1 MILLTA
7 TTHALELET
16 SSSSSTDWNVSYVEM
31 DASATTPGSDQGN
44 VASATTTTIVSA
56 PGASTQRQVKLLT
69 VRNKGSAAQ
78 TVTLKKDVSG
88 TEYVLHVATLQPSE
102 ELIYT
107 DGKGFEALDSGGR
120 LKTQQNIDG
129 GYNGFTTPFFKV
141 GTATEA
147 AGVRY
152 CFAKDTGFPG
162 AFTVGTPGVNGRT
175 TDGTT
180 STDAGCIGFADP
192 STGGIY
198 ITDFAGT
205 ASNLGV
211 VELIDLVWINTGITV
226 TTTTAQAI
234 TSGAM
239 PARDLNGSTDGVGYE
254 AGILVTT
261 ATTNAGAIANTTL
274 NYTNSAG
281 TATRTGT
288 MASFP
293 ATCTVG
299 SLIPFQLAAGD
310 VGIRSIE
317 GITLGTSRVT
327 GALSVVVFR
336 RVGIYV
342 VPGANYSNPAGR
354 IGLPGIRLWNR
365 SCLFP
370 IITPTGAAAY
380 NISGQLTL
388 MER

>member
-1 MILLTA
+1 MILLTD

-31 DASATTPGSDQGN
+31 DSTTTTPGSDQGN
-44 VASATTTTIVSA
+44 VASATTTSIVSA
-56 PGASTQRQVKLLT
+56 PASSTQRQVKLLT

-78 TVTLKKDVSG
+78 TVTIKKDVSG
-88 TEYVLHVATLQPSE
+88 TEYVLHAATLQPSE
-102 ELIYT
+102 SLHYT
-107 DGKGFEALDSGGR
+107 DGKGFEVVDAVGR
-120 LKTQQNIDG
+120 ARTQANIDA
-129 GYNGFTTPFFKV
+129 GYSGAARPFFKV
-141 GTATEA
+141 GTTMEA

-152 CFAKDTGFPG
+152 CYAKDSGFPG

-192 STGGIY
+192 SSGGIY
-198 ITDFAGT
+198 LTQFLGSANIT
-205 ASNLGV
+205 GV
-211 VELIDLVWINTGITV
+211 FELIDLVWINTGITV

-261 ATTNAGAIANTTL
+261 ATTNAGAVTNTTL
-274 NYTNSAG
+274 NYTNSGNTASR
-281 TATRTGT
+281 TATI
-288 MASFP
+288 ASFP
-293 ATCTVG
+293 ATCVAG
-299 SLIPFQLAAGD
+299 SLVPFQLAAGD
-310 VGIRSIE
+310 VGIRSIQ
-317 GITLGTSRVT
+317 GVTLGTSYGG
-327 GALSVVVFR
+327 GAISVVVYR
-336 RVGIYV
+336 RVGMFV
-342 VPGANYSNPAGR
+342 VPAANVGNPTP

-370 IITPTGAAAY
+370 IFTPTATTATTV
-380 NISGQLTL
+380 NGQLAL

>member
-16 SSSSSTDWNVSYVEM
+16 SSASSTDWNCSYVDM
-31 DASATTPGSDQGN
+31 DASSTTPGSGQGN
-44 VASATTTTIVSA
+44 VASATTTTVAAA

-69 VRNKGSAAQ
+69 VRNKGSSAQ
-78 TVTLKKDVSG
+78 TATVKKDVSG
-88 TEYVLHVATLQPSE
+88 TEYVVFAATLQPSE
-102 ELIYT
+102 QLIYT
-107 DGKGFEALDSGGR
+107 DGDGFRVVDSAGR
-120 LKTQQNIDG
+120 EKTQANIESG
-129 GYNGFTTPFFKV
+129 FNGFTRPFYKV
-141 GTATEA
+141 GTTTEA

-152 CFAKDTGFPG
+152 CFAKDSGFPG

-192 STGGIY
+192 ASGGMY
-198 ITDFAGT
+198 LTDFAGT

-234 TSGAM
+234 ASGTL
-239 PARDLNGSTDGVGYE
+239 PARDINGSSNGEGYE

-261 ATTNAGAIANTTL
+261 TTTNAGAVTNTTL
-274 NYTNSAG
+274 NYTNEAG
-281 TATRTGT
+281 TATRTAT
-288 MASFP
+288 IASFP
-293 ATCTVG
+293 ATCVAG
-299 SLIPFQLAAGD
+299 SLVPFQLAAGD
-310 VGIRSIE
+310 KGVRSIQ
-317 GITLGTSRVT
+317 GVTLGTSYGG
-327 GALSVVVFR
+327 GAISIVVYR
-336 RVGIYV
+336 RVGIFV
-342 VPGANYSNPAGR
+342 VPGANYSNPASR

-365 SCLFP
+365 SCIFP
-370 IITPTGAAAY
+370 IIQPTGAAAY
-380 NISGQLTL
+380 TISGQVTI

>member
-1 MILLTA
+1 MILLTD

-31 DASATTPGSDQGN
+31 DSTTTTPGSAQGN
-44 VASATTTTIVSA
+44 VASATTTSIVSA
-56 PGASTQRQVKLLT
+56 PASSTQRQVKLLT

-78 TVTLKKDVSG
+78 TVTIKKDVSG
-88 TEYVLHVATLQPSE
+88 TEYVLHAATLQPSE

-107 DGKGFEALDSGGR
+107 DGKGFEALDTAGR
-120 LKTQQNIDG
+120 VKTQANIDA
-129 GYNGFTTPFFKV
+129 GYNGFTKPFFKI
-141 GTATEA
+141 GTTTEA

-152 CFAKDTGFPG
+152 CFAKDSGFPG

-192 STGGIY
+192 ASGGIY
-198 ITDFAGT
+198 LTDFSGT

-211 VELIDLVWINTGITV
+211 IELIDLVWINTGITV
-226 TTTTAQAI
+226 TTTGAQAI
-234 TSGAM
+234 TSGTM

-254 AGILVTT
+254 AGILAT
-261 ATTNAGAIANTTL
+261 ATLGNAAITNTTL
-274 NYTNSAG
+274 NYTNQAG
-281 TATRTGT
+281 TGSRTATISSVN
-288 MASFP
+288 ASLV
-293 ATCTVG
+293 VG
-299 SLIPFQLAAGD
+299 SLVPFQLAAGD
-310 VGIRSIE
+310 TGIRSIQ
-317 GITLGTSRVT
+317 GITLGTSYVS
-327 GALSVVVFR
+327 GSLSVVVFR
-336 RVGIYV
+336 RVGIFV

-370 IITPTGAAAY
+370 IITPTGASAY